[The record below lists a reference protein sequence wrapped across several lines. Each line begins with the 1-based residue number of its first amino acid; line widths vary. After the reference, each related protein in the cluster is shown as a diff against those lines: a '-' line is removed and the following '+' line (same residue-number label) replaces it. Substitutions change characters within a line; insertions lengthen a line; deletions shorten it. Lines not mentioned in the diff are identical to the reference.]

1 MLDGLLGLLVNQS
14 RDYTRRRV
22 SASFVPSISESP
34 NLLAVPAANEA
45 GAIIARFPTRGMLC
59 RCWVFFISCSLAKL
73 RIDLEKIRSSKIINV
88 VSAGTVDGRLIEI

>member
-45 GAIIARFPTRGMLC
+45 AAIIARFHSRDTLSMLG
-59 RCWVFFISCSLAKL
+59 VFHFLPSRVKL
-73 RIDLEKIRSSKIINV
+73 GIDLEKIRSSKIINV
-88 VSAGTVDGRLIEI
+88 VSGTVDG